1 MPDAARVGT
10 QARQGKGIRL
20 LRVNAK
26 LPIVLASVLACA
38 GARAAMP
45 PVIAAAVADP
55 GRPAADTARDANR
68 HPAELVAFAGIKPG
82 DSVADFMPGTGYF
95 TRIFSRV
102 VGVKGEVYAITPSEL
117 AAKVPKLPATIAALA
132 HDPSYSNVK
141 PVVEPAAQVAQGLSL
156 DAVWTSDNYHDMY
169 GFFGAKTASAADA
182 SVFKALKPGGVFI
195 VIDHAGLP
203 GSSSTAPTTL
213 HRIDPATV
221 KAQVEAAGFVLE
233 AESPVLQNPADP
245 HTDKIFAPSIKGH
258 TDQFVLKFR
267 KPAR

>member
-1 MPDAARVGT
+1 MNAVRTAVIAA
-10 QARQGKGIRL
+10 L
-20 LRVNAK
+20 
-26 LPIVLASVLACA
+26 LASS

-55 GRPAADTARDANR
+55 GRPAADTARDASR
-68 HPAELVAFAGIKPG
+68 HPAELVAFAGIKPS

-117 AAKVPKLPATIAALA
+117 AAKMPKLPAAIEALA
-132 HDPSYSNVK
+132 HEPAYANIK
-141 PVVEPAAQVAQGLSL
+141 PVVEPTAHAAQGLTL
-156 DAVWTSDNYHDMY
+156 DVVWTSDNYHDVY

-182 SVFKALKPGGVFI
+182 SIFTALKPGGVFI

-203 GSSSTAPTTL
+203 GSSDTAPTTL

-233 AESPVLQNPADP
+233 AESTVLQNPADP
-245 HTDKIFAPSIKGH
+245 HTDKVFAPSIKGH